1 MGTHCRACRTIHN
14 IHRGRYS
21 SGRKAKCSSPESRA
35 AVGLRFK
42 AMCSG
47 AGFSLADVAQLLHV
61 SPRTVHNWFSGACAV
76 PYSSWRLIRILGRY
90 ELPDKSWAGWLMHS
104 GKLWTP
110 EGHPIEPRDGAWWS
124 LLVRQARCFRST
136 FQENTQLRAQL
147 RTVGNGVEVVAGAVA
162 QPQPGSGSAPGL
174 VPSKTSLHSV
184 QQDFGQNDANLISDC
199 HHLQPW
205 PLPYASRPPSKPGP
219 NSTPPT
225 LASRSMP
232 WSRLPLTPTCA
243 PAQASQPMPHLV
255 PLKWPQLQPC
265 HPLRTLP
272 QLPSHAHPRPPAGAP
287 ARQRRKPAAEQ
298 EGGKS

>member
-1 MGTHCRACRTIHN
+1 
-14 IHRGRYS
+14 
-21 SGRKAKCSSPESRA
+21 
-35 AVGLRFK
+35 
-42 AMCSG
+42 MCTG

-147 RTVGNGVEVVAGAVA
+147 RTAGNAVGVGAGVAAL
-162 QPQPGSGSAPGL
+162 PQPGTGPAAGL
-174 VPSKTSLHSV
+174 VTSYNNV
-184 QQDFGQNDANLISDC
+184 ETEKAAYDANLISDC
-199 HHLQPW
+199 HHKKPW
-205 PLPYASRPPSKPGP
+205 PLPYASHQTWKPGP
-219 NSTPPT
+219 KATPP
-225 LASRSMP
+225 ASVCPSMP
-232 WSRLPLTPTCA
+232 WSPLPWTPTCA
-243 PAQASQPMPHLV
+243 PAPTLLAPS
-255 PLKWPQLQPC
+255 KWLQLQPC

-272 QLPSHAHPRPPAGAP
+272 QLPSQAHPRPPAGAP
-287 ARQRRKPAAEQ
+287 ARQRRRAGADVPPSKT
-298 EGGKS
+298 GGQGGQP